1 MLYVGAAPR
10 GRLDA
15 VESTHSSPIM
25 KRMFGGAAAVATL
38 ATAASASSRSTIGPD
53 GIDGENG
60 APCCIGGGAGTR
72 RGILGRG

>member
-1 MLYVGAAPR
+1 
-10 GRLDA
+10 
-15 VESTHSSPIM
+15 M